1 MGGKV
6 TLERVAA
13 LAAQLS
19 PQEQLK
25 LVAHI
30 SERLSITLPVVLK
43 EESKGESARKERLRL
58 AEELLAEV
66 EDIEDDAQGEFD
78 AAAMIRQMRDER
90 IAQICRRGV

>member
-1 MGGKV
+1 MAGKV

-43 EESKGESARKERLRL
+43 EESKGESARKECLRL